1 MALIAAV
8 SWHFGS
14 TRASKSASR
23 GPKCPGTSTEHG
35 VLGKTGAE
43 LRTRA
48 LAQKPGTD
56 RDFLG
61 KFGADLCG
69 PEHLAKNPFPQSTV
83 FLGKTGADLRGP

>member
-23 GPKCPGTSTEHG
+23 GPKHFCPGTSTEHG

-56 RDFLG
+56 HDFLG
-61 KFGADLCG
+61 KFGADLC
-69 PEHLAKNPFPQSTV
+69 
-83 FLGKTGADLRGP
+83 